1 MNKYLMVILIAIGLT
16 SCGKKNEHYY
26 QLHPKE
32 LQNALKACPNQ
43 APQGLTCQQLD
54 QLGKHMNSLAYE
66 LQSNPQ
72 AFGSRILTLQQTI
85 ANQHLELKRNNDNQ
99 ELKISL
105 VQNQHDLAD
114 CMAVVKWLE
123 SPES

>member
-1 MNKYLMVILIAIGLT
+1 MNKYLVVILIAIGFT
-16 SCGKKNEHYY
+16 SCSEKNEHYY

-32 LQNALKACPNQ
+32 LQNALKTCPNQ
-43 APQGLTCQQLD
+43 GPQGVTCQQLD
-54 QLGKHMNSLAYE
+54 QLGKRMNSLAYE

-72 AFGSRILTLQQTI
+72 AFGNKILTLQQTI
-85 ANQHLELKRNNDNQ
+85 TNQGLELKKNNNQ

-105 VQNQHDLAD
+105 AQNQRDLAD
-114 CMAVVKWLE
+114 CMSVVKWLE